1 MTKTT
6 FMKTAL
12 HYIRNSRSAQHL
24 HTNSWLSNRCVNN
37 TVTHSRLFSYSC
49 VYVFVFLLWWQ
60 LRQVNRCISGLLWQ
74 VWGFLHSYH
83 GEVDMTGRFDPSL
96 SSLSTR
102 GHNRHSKISYAPQS
116 ITFII
121 RVNYK
126 TAVKVDGDVHIFSM
140 LKYFLLAQHNTQRQ
154 L

>member
-12 HYIRNSRSAQHL
+12 NYIRNSRSAQHL
-24 HTNSWLSNRCVNN
+24 HTNYWLSNRCVNN